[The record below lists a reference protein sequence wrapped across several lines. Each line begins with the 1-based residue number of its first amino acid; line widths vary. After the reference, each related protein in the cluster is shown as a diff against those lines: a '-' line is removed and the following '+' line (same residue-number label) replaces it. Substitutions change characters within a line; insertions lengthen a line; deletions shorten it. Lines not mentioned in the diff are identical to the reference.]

1 MRFSA
6 IAFDLDGTLYP
17 NYRLNIRIAPFL
29 LRHWPLAA
37 AFGRARGRIRR
48 EQEEALKQKAA
59 GNRLPEP
66 ASFYEHQAELVA
78 AMLNRPPAEI
88 KAAIEDKIYRAW
100 AEHFRGIRL
109 FSYVRECLEVFRS
122 RGLPLALLSDFPP
135 DIKLRNLGIMDFFSL
150 TLCSEELGALK
161 PDPLPFMELARRLNL
176 PPEKILYVGNS
187 LSYDAEGALRTGMQA
202 ALVGSAVWKKPP
214 RRQDSLFYFRSYR
227 QLQSYVLS

>member
-17 NYRLNIRIAPFL
+17 NYRLNIRIIPFL
-29 LRHWPLAA
+29 LRHWPLVT

-59 GNRLPEP
+59 GNRVPKS
-66 ASFYEHQAELVA
+66 ASFYEHQAELAA

-88 KAAIEDKIYRAW
+88 KAAIEDKIYRGW
-100 AEHFRGIRL
+100 AEYFRKIRL
-109 FSYVRECLEVFRS
+109 FPHVRECLEAFRS
-122 RGLPLALLSDFPP
+122 SGLPLALLSDFPP

-161 PDPLPFMELARRLNL
+161 PDPLPFTELARRLNL
-176 PPEKILYVGNS
+176 PPEQILYVGNS
-187 LSYDAEGALRTGMQA
+187 LSYDAEGALRAGMQA
-202 ALVGSAVWKKPP
+202 ALVGSAILKKP
-214 RRQDSLFYFRSYR
+214 SLTRDGLFCFKSYR
-227 QLQSYVLS
+227 QLQSYVLR

>member
-17 NYRLNIRIAPFL
+17 NYRLNIRILPFL
-29 LRHWPLAA
+29 LRHWPLVA

-48 EQEEALKQKAA
+48 EQEEALRQKAA
-59 GNRLPEP
+59 GNRAPEP

-78 AMLNRPPAEI
+78 AMLRRSPSEI

-100 AEHFRGIRL
+100 AEYFRKIRL
-109 FSYVRECLEVFRS
+109 FPHVKECLEAFRS

-187 LSYDAEGALRTGMQA
+187 LPYDAGGALRTGMEA
-202 ALVGSAVWKKPP
+202 ALVGSAPWKKPSHT
-214 RRQDSLFYFRSYR
+214 RGSLFCFKSYR